1 MKKRL
6 DVLVVERALVS
17 SRNEAQALIMS
28 GAVVVNLSVV
38 SKAGELVEETADIA
52 LKGETCPYVSRGG
65 LKLEHA
71 LSTFDISVSGKTALD
86 IGASTGG
93 FTDCLLKRGA
103 TRVYAVDVG
112 YGQFGWK
119 LRRDERVTVFERTNI
134 RYLDRVSIKDTIDI
148 VVIDVSFISLK
159 LVLPKAVEFLAPV
172 GSDNQSG
179 EIIALIKP
187 QFEVGK
193 GEVEKGGIIKTKEKR
208 ERVVS
213 DISEFVQTLNLKLC
227 GVCESPIKGHKGNIE
242 YLLYA
247 AVKK

>member
-52 LKGETCPYVSRGG
+52 LKGVVCPYVSRGG
-65 LKLEHA
+65 LKLKHA
-71 LSTFDISVSGKTALD
+71 LSTFGISASGKTALD
-86 IGASTGG
+86 IGSSTGG
-93 FTDCLLKRGA
+93 FTDCLLKEGA

-112 YGQFGWK
+112 YGQLDWK
-119 LRRDERVTVFERTNI
+119 LRHDERVVVLERTNI
-134 RYLDRVSIKDTIDI
+134 RYLDRSSIKDTIDI

-159 LVLPKAVEFLAPV
+159 LVMPKAVEFLTPF
-172 GSDNQSG
+172 GTDKSPCSG
-179 EIIALIKP
+179 QIIALIKP

-208 ERVVS
+208 DRVVA
-213 DISEFVQTLNLKLC
+213 DISEFVQGLNLKLN
-227 GVCESPIKGHKGNIE
+227 GVCESPIKGHKGNTE

-247 AVKK
+247 AV